1 MSDHG
6 YKFYM
11 QKCNRYNVPID
22 VDKDLEVDFDGLRY
36 AKCEGLDTYGKAK
49 NVYIETYADSDRV
62 RAYVSDKL
70 TNDATKIKFT
80 FYFVGE
86 KRKETYHEF
95 VEWVRNEYTQYWDT
109 ARNRKFTFVI
119 QDEIKPA
126 SEKWHGSTPYIELQL
141 TVQNLNGKTERV

>member
-22 VDKDLEVDFDGLRY
+22 VDKDLEVDFEGLRY

-49 NVYIETYADSDRV
+49 NVYIETYADSNSV
-62 RAYVSDKL
+62 RAYIADKL

-95 VEWVRNEYTQYWDT
+95 VEWVRNGYTQYWDT
-109 ARNRKFTFVI
+109 ARNRKFTFIV

-141 TVQNLNGKTERV
+141 TVQNLNGRTERV